1 MAIKDVKNN
10 KRKTN
15 STKPFT
21 YYDALAG
28 KNVTVQRTTTYYDK
42 LAGESKTIG
51 SNGVAANPIA
61 RPSSFRSQLADEK
74 DSAYKKAMEEASD
87 RSAAQAARLQQQR
100 ARTQDIRNNPDQY
113 INNLIDQYNRTMTAV
128 EKGNMGSEYAAQT
141 FANLDRS
148 YRDIAAQMRQAGID
162 APDYYE
168 TLSALQGGSQTAGKH
183 YTAEA
188 MRDSNQLALDA
199 GQQQFLNTLTD
210 PNEKLEYLM
219 SVDPARANTMLE
231 NMEQSAKN
239 WMEIYRKQLEELT
252 PTQTP
257 YLRYGEG
264 AATTASDSEASKRNA
279 EIRSLQNRLAEA
291 ESDYNALSNREW
303 YAEMQKYPAIVFD
316 RARKQG
322 NEEQADIAWNYLS
335 ATDPTRA
342 KQMAEEILAEMTRE
356 RQELVDRHNADPFSF
371 DDESDQRWAYL
382 DEEITKWNELL
393 HRATYQMEG
402 VRMGDVAK
410 EGSESYDPRFAE
422 FSQYN
427 SIGEYLEPEQMNVA
441 GRIYE
446 YINNDDTAYRMRL
459 AAETDTLTSIPYAA
473 DFEKYQLMNEDEIA
487 LFNYYY
493 VNDPEQ
499 ALHYLDTLSETLN
512 YRAAVKDYKENWKGK
527 PWKEAL
533 LGSGQSGFNQY
544 LAGSESVGH
553 MIAGDNYIPTTKGE
567 YLAGMMRDDLSDSA
581 LATGVFD
588 VGSSITNML
597 PSVLVSSVSP
607 VAGKIVFGASVT
619 GNAYKEAVNK
629 GFDPKAAKLYSVAI
643 GAAEVFLQD
652 SLAGISKM
660 SGANNLTDKVVNG
673 LLSKVDNALARAAI
687 QLGVSSMGEATEEY
701 LQEIIGP
708 VLENIIL
715 GAHNEIHL
723 ITEEAIY
730 AGILGAFTALP
741 MNLASPGT
749 DGFIGNLGTAMREN
763 LVATVNKPYASEVVS
778 EAKTYNADSETLKR
792 IEKQIEK
799 GGADNVSKRDLALL
813 VQETQ
818 EAKANAEVSTQ
829 TAGEGI
835 RSDAAPEQTA
845 EHAGTSQSGA
855 KPFRGTNAVRV
866 ASVDETGIAVQT
878 SDGKTVNLNSVKQ
891 EGTALEV
898 LRYVT
903 EDSGMDAATVNDMV
917 RFYEWYLNNG
927 KSSAGKAS
935 RFYNLY
941 QTAVDLGRTG
951 ADIREVQELTD
962 DRSMKNALEAAYARG
977 QTIAKGEQAAAEMG
991 VNGAAAL
998 RSFSYAQLP
1007 AFQQYYAAGR
1017 DGMSLAETQRKYKV
1031 NKKYMA
1037 EMKAAF
1043 NAGRK
1048 DAVYG
1053 KTEERRNTVSDG
1065 ISERT
1070 SGMDSGKSNRKVEQ
1084 RTGEHQKPGWTSGYE
1099 INADGGTVSRTLRI
1113 LDESE
1118 HTEEMKKI
1126 LADGSQRGIS
1136 IHFFEGYIE
1145 IEKNGKFFRAKGLQ
1159 KGTEIFVASESKA
1172 ATPQM
1177 IYRHELVHSM
1187 IRSGKIKLDDL
1198 VKTVKKNIGESEWK
1212 KILPQYRQAYW
1223 GLYSDSKTEYEE
1235 YVNEELCADVVAGRI
1250 KGFKVDLDDLMF
1262 EAESKPQKEE
1272 TQTQKLLI
1280 VENNGK
1286 PYVQADRKVL
1296 HGDDPS
1302 IWGKE
1307 IETYINEKIRKGKD
1321 VLIPTEDGHVLVL
1334 TERSAYKLTD
1344 RHESKIIAEAKGL
1357 LADQLYSVKL
1367 QAAAH
1372 IDELIRVG
1380 KFEGF
1385 KPDENNKH
1393 ENDIGED
1400 GFNYYTAFFQDTD
1413 GIRYRFAITAALNEN
1428 EETAYSI
1435 GAIRKRKPTTGR
1447 GPSARKSGAQNGGK
1461 LPSESIIYT
1470 SEGKSQQKTAMQEA
1484 MEKAKAKAEKAYID
1498 VDEPASSGEYR
1509 YLKAAGKIK
1518 SEQAAQVEKVQ
1529 EYLQTSKMETRR
1541 LMGSGTVRKITKSV
1555 AVETAREMRSR
1566 YGQDSI
1572 SQEDLQEGIARIARL
1587 TAETESAVEA
1597 YRQAEYEALAIASR
1611 MVDNA
1616 AGKTIEAKQDYN
1628 GIRKMF
1634 RSQRLVVE
1642 AVDRKLLEASGGYDL
1657 MREHLRGRVLLS
1669 ASGTPIDQFYDEVLA
1684 KNYPQYFPP
1693 EITTPADQLLRI
1705 VDVLDRFRGIFRNP
1719 ASGVTKDITEII
1731 AQDLLQLLYNDT
1743 APNRTAE
1750 ADARL
1755 HEEMVKAYYENKINE
1770 VKAAWQDDIE
1780 RMKLDLEK
1788 KRLDQRTAKKEKEDR
1803 DKLLHIAR
1811 RLSRIRVGSMWYD
1824 QARELL
1830 GNIDTVA
1837 KSMLGVTVIGDY
1849 IGNVSSESVP
1859 DVGTNDRGR
1868 KIVNV
1873 EALEAWVR
1881 ERQESDP
1888 DFNPDGKTM
1897 EKLARLKG
1905 KKIAEMEIGQVRD
1918 LLNAMLHFE
1927 HEMRNSKK
1935 LINAQDKREL
1945 SAQAADI
1952 RSHLEEGGKKINLG
1966 LKKVMEKWKLSTLD
1980 PIHFFRM
1987 LTAHYETDP
1996 MMRAAEDLLKGE
2008 GQMHD
2013 YIRKAEASMQG
2024 FQDDPA
2030 FMRSITGKSARTIE
2044 ITGRTADGMKTV
2056 RITPDMAIAILLHS
2070 KNWENIRHIE
2080 DGGLRIPNYDL
2091 LMRGAVDAA
2100 YNQRAE
2106 VMRFRKSDLEAI
2118 AAKLTDKE
2126 RSYAAK
2132 LQRYYNETSK
2142 NALNATSRDLL
2153 GYDRYTVP
2161 NYYPIEVNKDL
2172 TGKKMETVAKDNSLE
2187 TPGFSKERKNS
2198 ANEIILRGATET
2210 FGKMVKAHAKYYGMA
2225 IPVRNF
2231 SKLYGQTIW
2240 EINDSDGEGEHRE
2253 GHDIYSVAKKMRENW
2268 GTEAVNYVEKLLGQI
2283 QNPTRPGED
2292 IDRLANKI
2300 RGNYA
2305 RAVLTANLSVTAKQV
2320 SAYPTAAMVTGWK
2333 ALNKALVSQ
2342 RTGDPALIAKYS
2354 PWLWHRSQGSM
2365 SKELG
2370 DLAKGKRKSEFV
2382 EKLENATDW
2391 VGWMDTAVVKK
2402 LWVAAEY
2409 CVKERRPDL
2418 QAGTDR
2424 FYQETAKI
2432 FDEIIMETQPD
2443 NSLMLRPQALRSE
2456 RTFIR
2461 MLNTFKGQAY
2471 LTFNTAFDSVNNL
2484 QAKERQLKAAE
2495 AALKNDN
2502 SEEARAAAEKARQA
2516 VNDAKHQAARTFS
2529 ALLVSQATSS
2539 AIAILYALLRGKTK
2553 DFEDEEGKL
2562 KVGKMLAGFG
2572 KDIVSNMAGIV
2583 PFGTEIYDAI
2593 MAFFFKETYYGLDLI
2608 ALESLQTVAEQLI
2621 KIPEMAGSVRSM
2633 LKGEAPVAD
2642 TVQHLLD
2649 LSSSVCKLFGIPQ
2662 DNMETLVKI
2671 PVLWIMRA
2679 AMPKNEAEYWYR
2691 YWTEK
2696 ATAKNRKKNDYNNL
2710 FWTALDGD
2718 MDAYK
2723 KMRGKLWKIIW
2734 QTNSDFKDGEITK
2747 DEAKARATENIN
2759 SNMQERI
2766 MELVLA
2772 GELKDAEAVQ
2782 MLQEIAGMEQAD
2794 AEDDVLIWKY
2804 KALSGSE
2811 EVRGAGQAMDYYLLA
2826 KPAKISIEVYEAFLS
2841 FKSNRKKAEVIEYI
2855 DKLKLTDAQKDALYL
2870 CEYAESGLKKT
2881 PWH

>member
-1 MAIKDVKNN
+1 MAKTTPIRPGYSANGSSA
-10 KRKTN
+10 KRTPYRPERTGGTKT
-15 STKPFT
+15 KFT
-21 YYDALAG
+21 YFNKAIGEEVTIDYSTGNVVRSTAVPVSDTVIHRQQGANESDA
-28 KNVTVQRTTTYYDK
+28 
-42 LAGESKTIG
+42 
-51 SNGVAANPIA
+51 
-61 RPSSFRSQLADEK
+61 
-74 DSAYKKAMEEASD
+74 AYKRALEEASS
-87 RSAAQAARLQQQR
+87 RSAAQANLLQQQR
-100 ARTQDIRNNPDQY
+100 QNTQDIRNKPNQY
-113 INNLIDQYNRTMTAV
+113 INNLIDQYNRTMASI
-128 EKGNMGSEYAAQT
+128 EKGNMDNDYAAQT
-141 FANLDRS
+141 FDNIDRS
-148 YRDIAAQMRQAGID
+148 SRDLTAQMRLAGYD
-162 APDYYE
+162 MTEVAPALSGLRDNSQLLGDYYNR
-168 TLSALQGGSQTAGKH
+168 
-183 YTAEA
+183 EA
-188 MRDSNQLALDA
+188 NRDSNQLDNNA
-199 GQQQFLNTLTD
+199 GQMQFLNTLTD
-210 PNEKLEYLM
+210 EEKLDYL
-219 SVDPARANTMLE
+219 SQHDPARAEAMLN
-231 NMEQSAKN
+231 NMAASASN
-239 WMEIYRKQLEELT
+239 WADIYKKQLESMSKDDANRGTVERNLADAET
-252 PTQTP
+252 
-257 YLRYGEG
+257 E
-264 AATTASDSEASKRNA
+264 AAVLGNRDFYAGVYENPGFALQKAQQSGNA
-279 EIRSLQNRLAEA
+279 ENAE
-291 ESDYNALSNREW
+291 
-303 YAEMQKYPAIVFD
+303 YAWQ
-316 RARKQG
+316 
-322 NEEQADIAWNYLS
+322 YLM
-335 ATDPTRA
+335 ATDPTKAMQHAQYNVEALEA
-342 KQMAEEILAEMTRE
+342 KRFELGQQDIDRFDYEAIDKRD
-356 RQELVDRHNADPFSF
+356 QELADLS
-371 DDESDQRWAYL
+371 EQIL
-382 DEEITKWNELL
+382 MWNERL
-393 HRATYQMEG
+393 HKATYQMEG
-402 VRMGDVAK
+402 VRMGDVAV
-410 EGSESYDPRFAE
+410 EGSATYDPNFVEASQYIPDVQSNEESYKVHAYINADEAGRSALVR
-422 FSQYN
+422 QYGQWN
-427 SIGEYLEPEQMNVA
+427 PTTESMATPEYFDKLEYL
-441 GRIYE
+441 
-446 YINNDDTAYRMRL
+446 ND
-459 AAETDTLTSIPYAA
+459 S
-473 DFEKYQLMNEDEIA
+473 EKQ

-493 VNDPEQ
+493 NRDPEE
-499 ALHYLDTLSETLN
+499 AMHYLDVMQESLASREAADIFKEYEGNTLKEVFAGV
-512 YRAAVKDYKENWKGK
+512 RAGASQFVSGISGAVN
-527 PWKEAL
+527 
-533 LGSGQSGFNQY
+533 GFI
-544 LAGSESVGH
+544 G
-553 MIAGDNYIPTTKGE
+553 GDEYIPYTTE
-567 YLAGMMRDDLSDSA
+567 QQLSGMIREDLSDQV
-581 LATGVFD
+581 LAKGAFD
-588 VGSSITNML
+588 LAATTTNML
-597 PSVLVSSVSP
+597 PSVL
-607 VAGKIVFGASVT
+607 AGAAFGPAVGKVVMGASVA
-619 GNAYKEAVNK
+619 GNAYQEAVNK
-629 GFDPKAAKLYSVAI
+629 GFAPNQARMYSAAITGAELY
-643 GAAEVFLQD
+643 LQD
-652 SLAGISKM
+652 LMGGVSAL
-660 SGANNLTDKVVNG
+660 SGTKNITTKAFNS
-673 LLSKVDNALARAAI
+673 LLSKVDNAVARAALQI
-687 QLGVSSMGEATEEY
+687 GVSNLGEGAEEY

-708 VLENIIL
+708 VIENAIL
-715 GAHNEIHL
+715 GAHNKIEL
-723 ITEEAIY
+723 VTEEAIY
-730 AGILGAFTALP
+730 SGILGFLSAAP
-741 MNLASPGT
+741 MNMVLPGSE
-749 DGFIGNLGTAMREN
+749 FKKNIETARMEN
-763 LVATVNKPYASEVVS
+763 LIGESNRSRVNEVVATAR
-778 EAKTYNADSETLKR
+778 KTNADSDALAR
-792 IEKQIEK
+792 VQQQLNK
-799 GGADNVSKRDLALL
+799 GGAENVSKRDLALL

-818 EAKANAEVSTQ
+818 KAKANAEASTQ
-829 TAGEGI
+829 TAGAGI

-845 EHAGTSQSGA
+845 EYAGTSQSGA

-878 SDGKTVNLNSVKQ
+878 SDGKTVSLNSVKQ

-927 KSSAGKAS
+927 KSSTGIAS

-1007 AFQQYYAAGR
+1007 AFRQYYAAGR
-1017 DGMSLAETQRKYKV
+1017 DGMSLAETQREYKV

-1053 KTEERRNTVSDG
+1053 KTEERRNAVSDG

-1084 RTGEHQKPGWTSGYE
+1084 RTGGHQKPGWTSGYE

-1212 KILPQYRQAYW
+1212 KILPKYRQAYW

-1250 KGFKVDLDDLMF
+1250 KGFKVDLDDLIF

-1272 TQTQKLLI
+1272 TQPQKLLI

-1321 VLIPTEDGHVLVL
+1321 VLIPTEDGHILVL

-1344 RHESKIIAEAKGL
+1344 RHESKIIAEAKEL

-1380 KFEGF
+1380 KFDGF

-1413 GIRYRFAITAALNEN
+1413 GIRYRIAITAALNEN
-1428 EETAYSI
+1428 KETAYSI

-1518 SEQAAQVEKVQ
+1518 NEQAAQVEKVQ

-1634 RSQRLVVE
+1634 RGQRLVVE

-1705 VDVLDRFRGIFRNP
+1705 ADVLDRFRGIFRNP

-1788 KRLDQRTAKKEKEDR
+1788 KRLEQRTAKKEKEDR

-1811 RLSRIRVGSMWYD
+1811 RLSRIKVGSMWYD

-2044 ITGRTADGMKTV
+2044 ITGRTADGIKTV

-2080 DGGLRIPNYDL
+2080 GGGLRIPNYDL
-2091 LMRGAVDAA
+2091 LMRGAVDEA
-2100 YNQRAE
+2100 YNQGAE

-2118 AAKLTDKE
+2118 AAKLTDRE

-2132 LQRYYNETSK
+2132 LKKYYNETSK

-2161 NYYPIEVNKDL
+2161 NYYPIEVNKNKI
-2172 TGKKMETVAKDNSLE
+2172 GKQLETVVKDNSVE
-2187 TPGFSKERKNS
+2187 NPGFGKERTGS
-2198 ANEIILRGATET
+2198 ASEIILRGATDT
-2210 FGKMVKAHAKYYGMA
+2210 FGRMVKAHAKYYGMA

-2240 EINDSDGEGEHRE
+2240 EINDSGGEGEHRA
-2253 GHDIYSVAKKMRENW
+2253 GYDIHSVAQTMRDNW
-2268 GTEAVNYVEKLLGQI
+2268 GTEAADYIEKLLGQI

-2305 RAVLTANLSVTAKQV
+2305 RAVLTANLSVTAKQF

-2333 ALNKALVSQ
+2333 ALNKALVSK

-2370 DLAKGKRKSEFV
+2370 DLAKGKSKSAFV

-2443 NSLMLRPQALRSE
+2443 NSLMLRPQVLRSE
-2456 RTFIR
+2456 STFIR

-2502 SEEARAAAEKARQA
+2502 SEEARAAAEKARKA
-2516 VNDAKHQAARTFS
+2516 VDDAKHQAARTFS

-2562 KVGKMLAGFG
+2562 KAGKILAGFG
-2572 KDIVSNMAGIV
+2572 KDLASNIAGIV

-2593 MAFFFKETYYGLDLI
+2593 MAFFFEETYYGLDLI

-2621 KIPEMAGSVRSM
+2621 KSPEMAGSVWSM

-2662 DNMETLVKI
+2662 DNMETLIKI

-2723 KMRGKLWKIIW
+2723 KMRGKLWKMIW

-2747 DEAKARATENIN
+2747 DESKARATENIN
-2759 SNMQERI
+2759 SNMQGRI

-2772 GELKDAEAVQ
+2772 GELEDAEAVQ
-2782 MLQEIAGMEQAD
+2782 LLQEIAGMNQAD

-2804 KALSGSE
+2804 KALSGSK

>member
-1 MAIKDVKNN
+1 MARKDVKNLP
-10 KRKTN
+10 RKSN
-15 STKPFT
+15 TKKPIT
-21 YYDALAG
+21 YYDAIAG
-28 KNVTVQRTTTYYDK
+28 KEITMQRTTNYYDAISGRNVTVGNNGVQRMERTTDPVYRQQGVD
-42 LAGESKTIG
+42 ES
-51 SNGVAANPIA
+51 NAAYNRAI
-61 RPSSFRSQLADEK
+61 
-74 DSAYKKAMEEASD
+74 EAASE
-87 RSAAQAARLQQQR
+87 RSASQAEMLRRQR
-100 ARTQDIRNNPDQY
+100 ERTQGIRNNPNAYLQQLMDQY
-113 INNLIDQYNRTMTAV
+113 DQTMTML
-128 EKGNMGSEYAAQT
+128 EKGNYDNDYA
-141 FANLDRS
+141 LERS
-148 YRDIAAQMRQAGID
+148 KHLKRTARDLSAQMTMAGMNND
-162 APDYYE
+162 DVRGYLRAVE
-168 TLSALQGGSQTAGKH
+168 
-183 YTAEA
+183 EA
-188 MRDSNQLALDA
+188 SGMNALDPMA
-199 GQQQFLNTLTD
+199 GQMQFLNTLTSEE
-210 PNEKLEYLM
+210 EKLEYL
-219 SVDPARANTMLE
+219 SQHDPARAEAMLN
-231 NMEQSAKN
+231 NMAASASNWADIYKN
-239 WMEIYRKQLEELT
+239 QLETMPKNDANRGTVE
-252 PTQTP
+252 
-257 YLRYGEG
+257 
-264 AATTASDSEASKRNA
+264 RNLA
-279 EIRSLQNRLAEA
+279 NAEA
-291 ESDYNALSNREW
+291 EAAALGNRDFYADVYENPGFALQKAVQSGNAENTE
-303 YAEMQKYPAIVFD
+303 YAWQ
-316 RARKQG
+316 
-322 NEEQADIAWNYLS
+322 YLM
-335 ATDPTRA
+335 ATDPTKAMQHAQYNVEALEA
-342 KQMAEEILAEMTRE
+342 KRFELGQQDIDRFDHAAIDKRD
-356 RQELVDRHNADPFSF
+356 QELADL
-371 DDESDQRWAYL
+371 SDQIL
-382 DEEITKWNELL
+382 MWNERL
-393 HRATYQMEG
+393 HKATYQMEG
-402 VRMGDVAK
+402 VRMGDVAV
-410 EGSESYDPRFAE
+410 EGSATYDPNFATASQYIPGVQSNEESYKIHAYINADEAGRSALVRRYGQWNPTTESMATPEYFDKL
-422 FSQYN
+422 
-427 SIGEYLEPEQMNVA
+427 EYL
-441 GRIYE
+441 
-446 YINNDDTAYRMRL
+446 ND
-459 AAETDTLTSIPYAA
+459 S
-473 DFEKYQLMNEDEIA
+473 EKQ

-493 VNDPEQ
+493 NRDPEE
-499 ALHYLDTLSETLN
+499 AMHYLDVMQESLASREAADIFKEYEGNTLKEIFAGV
-512 YRAAVKDYKENWKGK
+512 RAGASQFM
-527 PWKEAL
+527 
-533 LGSGQSGFNQY
+533 SGISGTVTGFF
-544 LAGSESVGH
+544 G
-553 MIAGDNYIPTTKGE
+553 GDEYIPYTTEQQLSGMIREDLTDHVLAKGAFD
-567 YLAGMMRDDLSDSA
+567 LA
-581 LATGVFD
+581 ATT
-588 VGSSITNML
+588 TNML
-597 PSVLVSSVSP
+597 PSVLAGAAFGP
-607 VAGKIVFGASVT
+607 AAGKVVMGASVA
-619 GNAYKEAVNK
+619 GNAYQEAVNK
-629 GFDPKAAKLYSVAI
+629 GFAPIQARLYSAAI
-643 GAAEVFLQD
+643 TGAELYLQD
-652 SLAGISKM
+652 LLGGVSAL
-660 SGANNLTDKVVNG
+660 SGAKNITTKAFNS
-673 LLSKVDNALARAAI
+673 LLSKVDNAVARAAI
-687 QLGVSSMGEATEEY
+687 QLGVSNLGEGVEEY

-708 VLENIIL
+708 VIENAIL
-715 GAHNEIHL
+715 GTHNKIEL
-723 ITEEAIY
+723 VTEEAIY
-730 AGILGAFTALP
+730 SGILGFLSAAPMNIALP
-741 MNLASPGT
+741 GSEFKQNLK
-749 DGFIGNLGTAMREN
+749 TARMEN
-763 LVATVNKPYASEVVS
+763 LIGESNRSRVDEVVS
-778 EAKTYNADSETLKR
+778 TARKTNADSDALAR
-792 IEKQIEK
+792 VQKQLEK

-818 EAKANAEVSTQ
+818 EAKANAKASTQ
-829 TAGEGI
+829 TDGVGI

-845 EHAGTSQSGA
+845 EYAGTSQSGA

-878 SDGKTVNLNSVKQ
+878 SDGKTVSLNSVKQ

-951 ADIREVQELTD
+951 ADIREVKELTD

-1017 DGMSLAETQRKYKV
+1017 DGMSLAEAQRKYKV

-1043 NAGRK
+1043 NAGKTDASVQTGVSKNTNTKKPGRMTWAADTARDTISGRQKKSVDFIETLAAVTGIEFVIYESKADASGKLQGAQGMYKDGKIYIDLNAGMLTAGDLGKSAMLRTVSHELTHYMKDAAPAEYAKLREFMLQHLNEWQGKTLDQLIQEKQNRSSEKLSREEALDEVIADGCEMLLRDSAAVETLAKENRTLFDRIREWITEFLNNLKSAFEGVDAEHSEAAYLMEQYAGELQALWDNALKVAVNNRIEILTKVSDSEASAIATMHSEREVLKWNIDWDPDNNSSIKNQMSKHLDEINQMKPVGNVEFKKVSGNTYANVLNNILKTKFGYKIERQDGATFLFDETAITTLRRYVTRDEEAAAIIATPYVLKRGKAISGHRNHKNLGNPSITYAGPVTINGETVNVAVAVLFGKKNRPHSMRVLMPSGAEYVMGQEKAEPGREGAAHK
-1048 DAVYG
+1048 DAVDSPTG
-1053 KTEERRNTVSDG
+1053 SAF
-1065 ISERT
+1065 SEIVT
-1070 SGMDSGKSNRKVEQ
+1070 Q
-1084 RTGEHQKPGWTSGYE
+1084 
-1099 INADGGTVSRTLRI
+1099 
-1113 LDESE
+1113 
-1118 HTEEMKKI
+1118 
-1126 LADGSQRGIS
+1126 
-1136 IHFFEGYIE
+1136 
-1145 IEKNGKFFRAKGLQ
+1145 
-1159 KGTEIFVASESKA
+1159 
-1172 ATPQM
+1172 
-1177 IYRHELVHSM
+1177 
-1187 IRSGKIKLDDL
+1187 
-1198 VKTVKKNIGESEWK
+1198 NIGESQGTFK
-1212 KILPQYRQAYW
+1212 K
-1223 GLYSDSKTEYEE
+1223 
-1235 YVNEELCADVVAGRI
+1235 
-1250 KGFKVDLDDLMF
+1250 
-1262 EAESKPQKEE
+1262 
-1272 TQTQKLLI
+1272 
-1280 VENNGK
+1280 NNSGK
-1286 PYVQADRKVL
+1286 K
-1296 HGDDPS
+1296 S
-1302 IWGKE
+1302 
-1307 IETYINEKIRKGKD
+1307 
-1321 VLIPTEDGHVLVL
+1321 
-1334 TERSAYKLTD
+1334 ER
-1344 RHESKIIAEAKGL
+1344 
-1357 LADQLYSVKL
+1357 
-1367 QAAAH
+1367 
-1372 IDELIRVG
+1372 
-1380 KFEGF
+1380 
-1385 KPDENNKH
+1385 
-1393 ENDIGED
+1393 
-1400 GFNYYTAFFQDTD
+1400 
-1413 GIRYRFAITAALNEN
+1413 
-1428 EETAYSI
+1428 
-1435 GAIRKRKPTTGR
+1435 
-1447 GPSARKSGAQNGGK
+1447 
-1461 LPSESIIYT
+1461 
-1470 SEGKSQQKTAMQEA
+1470 
-1484 MEKAKAKAEKAYID
+1484 
-1498 VDEPASSGEYR
+1498 EPASSGEYR

-1518 SEQAAQVEKVQ
+1518 NEQAAQVEKVQ

-1634 RSQRLVVE
+1634 RGQRLVME

-1684 KNYPQYFPP
+1684 KNYPHYFPP

-1705 VDVLDRFRGIFRNP
+1705 ADVLDRFRGIFRNP

-2080 DGGLRIPNYDL
+2080 GGGLRIPNYDL
-2091 LMRGAVDAA
+2091 LMRGAVDEA
-2100 YNQRAE
+2100 YNQGAE

-2142 NALNATSRDLL
+2142 NAMNATSRDLL

-2161 NYYPIEVNKDL
+2161 NYYPIEVNKNKI
-2172 TGKKMETVAKDNSLE
+2172 GKQLETVVKDNSVE
-2187 TPGFSKERKNS
+2187 KPGFGKERTGS
-2198 ANEIILRGATET
+2198 ASEIMLRGATDT
-2210 FGKMVKAHAKYYGMA
+2210 FGRMVKAHAKYYGMA

-2240 EINDSDGEGEHRE
+2240 EINDSGGEGEHKA
-2253 GHDIYSVAKKMRENW
+2253 GYDIHSVAQTMRDNW
-2268 GTEAVNYVEKLLGQI
+2268 GTEAADYIEKLLGQI

-2320 SAYPTAAMVTGWK
+2320 SAYPTAAIVTGWK
-2333 ALNKALVSQ
+2333 ALNKALVSK

-2370 DLAKGKRKSEFV
+2370 DLAKGKSKSAFV

-2456 RTFIR
+2456 STFIR

-2502 SEEARAAAEKARQA
+2502 NEEARAVAEKARQD
-2516 VNDAKHQAARTFS
+2516 VTDAKHQAARTFS

-2572 KDIVSNMAGIV
+2572 KDLVSNMAGIV

-2621 KIPEMAGSVRSM
+2621 KAPEIAGSVWSM

-2723 KMRGKLWKIIW
+2723 KMRGKLWKMIW
-2734 QTNSDFKDGEITK
+2734 QTNRDFKDGEITK
-2747 DEAKARATENIN
+2747 DEAKAKATENIN
-2759 SNMQERI
+2759 SNMRGRI

-2772 GELKDAEAVQ
+2772 GELEDAEAVQ
-2782 MLQEIAGMEQAD
+2782 LLQEIAGMEQAD

-2826 KPAKISIEVYEAFLS
+2826 KPAKISIEVYEEFLS